1 MIEKS
6 KKKSRDK
13 IPEEIKILNRTK
25 EQVSVYSKIKNFI
38 KQLNIF

>member
-1 MIEKS
+1 MTEKS

-13 IPEEIKILNRTK
+13 IPEDLKILNKTK
-25 EQVSVYSKIKNFI
+25 EQLSVYSKIKNFI

>member
-1 MIEKS
+1 MTEKS

-13 IPEEIKILNRTK
+13 IPDDLKILKNTK
-25 EQVSVYSKIKNFI
+25 QQMSVYSKIKNFI